1 MQPNKTRRNPLKK
14 VKRYSINR
22 KKISWLL
29 EQELDV
35 KLHAMQHHLDI
46 TRMLINDIFE
56 DEVINHTGIRYSHI
70 KPNDGRYSRW
80 GFNPGS
86 VKIGNQR
93 IPVSVPRMYDNK
105 TKRNKSLHTY
115 EKLRE
120 VGEVNDSVLKA
131 MILGLST
138 RDYEP
143 VVKNMLD
150 SFGLSHSSVSKEFIE
165 QSGEKLKQFENR
177 DINEHDFVAL
187 FIDGKYLAKEQ
198 IIIALGVT
206 TKGDKIPIG
215 FIQAATENSKVIK
228 DLLFSLIERGL
239 NYTDGLLCIIDGSK
253 GIRKAIKEIFGDYA
267 VIQRCQWHK
276 RENVIS
282 YLKETKQDHYKR
294 RINKAYRS
302 EDYLEAKKYLK
313 EIIEDL
319 KTENIGASRSLEEGL
334 EETLTLHR
342 LGLTENFGRSFSTTN
357 CIENLNSQITKY
369 LRKVKYWKTS
379 TQRYRWVAC
388 ALLEIEQRMKKVHN
402 YKHLNEMREKLQSEI
417 DKQQIEMAEVA

>member
-1 MQPNKTRRNPLKK
+1 MK

-29 EQELDV
+29 EQDLDV
-35 KLHAMQHHLDI
+35 KLEAMQHHLDI
-46 TRMLINDIFE
+46 TRMLINDILE
-56 DEVINHTGIRYSHI
+56 DEVINHTGTRYSHY

-93 IPVSVPRMYDNK
+93 IPVSVPRMYDNE

-115 EKLRE
+115 VKLRE
-120 VGEVNDSVLKA
+120 IGEVSDSVLKA
-131 MILGLST
+131 MLLGLSA

-143 VVKNMLD
+143 VVKNLLD

-165 QSGEKLKQFENR
+165 QSSEKLKQFENR

-198 IIIALGVT
+198 IIIVLGLT
-206 TKGDKIPIG
+206 IKGDKIPIG
-215 FIQAATENSKVIK
+215 FVQAATENSKVIK
-228 DLLFSLIERGL
+228 ELLVSLIERGL
-239 NYTDGLLCIIDGSK
+239 NYTEGLLCIIDGSK
-253 GIRKAIKEIFGDYA
+253 GIRKAIKEVFGSYA

-276 RENVIS
+276 RENVIG
-282 YLKETKQDHYKR
+282 YLNESKQDHYKR
-294 RINKAYRS
+294 RINKAYNT
-302 EDYLEAKKYLK
+302 EDYLEAKKYLQ
-313 EIIEDL
+313 EIINDL
-319 KTENIGASRSLEEGL
+319 KTDNLGASRSLEEGL

-342 LGLTENFGRSFSTTN
+342 LGLTEYFGRSFSTTN
-357 CIENLNSQITKY
+357 CIENLNSQIMKY

-379 TQRYRWVAC
+379 TQKYRWVAS

-402 YKHLNEMREKLQSEI
+402 YKHLFEMREKLQAEI
-417 DKQQIEMAEVA
+417 EKQHIAMTEVA

>member
-1 MQPNKTRRNPLKK
+1 VK

-29 EQELDV
+29 EQDLDV
-35 KLHAMQHHLDI
+35 KLQAMQHHMDI
-46 TRMLINDIFE
+46 TRMLINDILE
-56 DEVINHTGIRYSHI
+56 DEVINQTGTRYSHN

-86 VKIGNQR
+86 VKIGSQK
-93 IPVSVPRMYDNK
+93 IPVSVPRIYDNK
-105 TKRNKSLHTY
+105 SMRNQSLQTY

-120 VGEVNDSVLKA
+120 ISQVNDSVLKA

-165 QSGEKLKQFENR
+165 KSAEQLKQFENR
-177 DINEHDFVAL
+177 DITEHDFIAL

-198 IIIALGVT
+198 IIIVLGVT
-206 TKGDKIPIG
+206 IKGDKIPIG
-215 FIQAATENSKVIK
+215 FVQAASENSQVIK
-228 DLLFSLIERGL
+228 ELLVSLIERGL
-239 NYTDGLLCIIDGSK
+239 NYTEGLLCIIDGSK
-253 GIRKAIKEIFGDYA
+253 GIRKAIKEVFGSYA

-276 RENVIS
+276 RENVIG
-282 YLKETKQDHYKR
+282 YLNESKQDHYKR
-294 RINKAYRS
+294 RINKAYNT
-302 EDYLEAKKYLK
+302 EDYFEAKKYLK
-313 EIIEDL
+313 EIINDL
-319 KTENIGASRSLEEGL
+319 KADNLGGSRSLEEGL

-342 LGLTENFGRSFSTTN
+342 LGLTEYFGRSFSTTN
-357 CIENLNSQITKY
+357 CIENLNSQIMKY

-379 TQRYRWVAC
+379 TQRYRWVAS
-388 ALLEIEQRMKKVHN
+388 ALLEIEQRMNKVHN
-402 YKHLNEMREKLQSEI
+402 YKHLSEMREKLQTEI
-417 DKQQIEMAEVA
+417 EKQHIAMAEVA

>member
-1 MQPNKTRRNPLKK
+1 MQANKTRRRNLLKK
-14 VKRYSINR
+14 VKRYSNNR
-22 KKISWLL
+22 KKLSWLL

-35 KLHAMQHHLDI
+35 KLQAMQYHLDI

-56 DEVINHTGIRYSHI
+56 DEVRNNAGVRYSHD

-80 GFNPGS
+80 GYNPGS
-86 VKIGNQR
+86 VKIGNQK
-93 IPVSVPRMYDNK
+93 IPVSVPRIYDHK
-105 TKRNKSLHTY
+105 SKRNQSLQTY

-120 VGEVNDSVLKA
+120 IGDVNDSVLKA

-150 SFGLSHSSVSKEFIE
+150 SFGMSHSSVSKEFIE
-165 QSGEKLKQFENR
+165 QSSEKLKQFENR
-177 DINEHDFVAL
+177 DITEHDFVAL

-198 IIIALGVT
+198 IIIVLGVT
-206 TKGDKIPIG
+206 IKGDKIPIG
-215 FIQAATENSKVIK
+215 FVQAATENSKVIK
-228 DLLFSLIERGL
+228 ELLCSLIERGL

-253 GIRKAIKEIFGDYA
+253 GIRKAIKEVFGSYA

-282 YLKETKQDHYKR
+282 YLKDTKQDHYKK
-294 RINKAYRS
+294 RINKAYRV
-302 EDYLEAKKYLK
+302 DNYLEAKRNLT

-319 KTENIGASRSLEEGL
+319 KIENLGASRSLLEGL
-334 EETLTLHR
+334 EETLTLNR
-342 LGLTENFGRSFSTTN
+342 LNLIEYFGRSFSTTN
-357 CIENLNSQITKY
+357 CIENLNSQIMKY
-369 LRKVKYWKTS
+369 LRKVKYWQTS

-402 YKHLNEMREKLQSEI
+402 YKYLNEMREKLQSEI
-417 DKQQIEMAEVA
+417 EKQQISMP

>member
-1 MQPNKTRRNPLKK
+1 MQPNKTRRNLSVK

-29 EQELDV
+29 EQDLDV
-35 KLHAMQHHLDI
+35 KLHAMQYHLDI

-56 DEVINHTGIRYSHI
+56 DEVKNHTGARYSHN
-70 KPNDGRYSRW
+70 KPKNGRYSRW

-86 VKIGNQR
+86 VKLGNQR

-105 TKRNKSLHTY
+105 ARSNKSLHTY
-115 EKLRE
+115 DKLRE
-120 VGEVNDSVLKA
+120 IGEVSDTVLKA

-143 VVKNMLD
+143 VVKNLLD

-165 QSGEKLKQFENR
+165 QSSEKLKQFENR

-198 IIIALGVT
+198 IIIVLGVT
-206 TKGDKIPIG
+206 IKGDKIPIG
-215 FIQAATENSKVIK
+215 FVQAATENSTVIK
-228 DLLFSLIERGL
+228 ELLGSLIERGL
-239 NYTDGLLCIIDGSK
+239 NYRDGLLCIIDGSK
-253 GIRKAIKEIFGDYA
+253 GIRKAIKEIFGVYA

-282 YLKETKQDHYKR
+282 YLNETKQDHYKR
-294 RINKAYRS
+294 RINKAYRI
-302 EDYLEAKKYLK
+302 EDYIEAKKYLK
-313 EIIEDL
+313 EIIKDL
-319 KTENIGASRSLEEGL
+319 KVENLSASRSLEEGL
-334 EETLTLHR
+334 EETLTLDR
-342 LGLTENFGRSFSTTN
+342 LELTEYFGRSFSTTN

-369 LRKVKYWKTS
+369 LRKVKYWQTS
-379 TQRYRWVAC
+379 DQRYRWVAC

-402 YKHLNEMREKLQSEI
+402 YKHLNDMREKLKKEVA
-417 DKQQIEMAEVA
+417 KQQISMSEVA